1 MQPEFEDDVLPV
13 DEPGDSVSD
22 EAQDKESAEEI
33 TAEKALDKS
42 ADGSEKS
49 KSSEEAQDDSASHE
63 DSTEG
68 TEDKDAEETPD
79 EQEPVR
85 EVYVEKA
92 PVGKIS
98 AEELV
103 ATGLI
108 PWRTMGQQ
116 AESGTSTQAEAEGR
130 TMLFVRPCAE
140 TCRPCAPR
148 NSRRA
153 SLKSQR
159 NRRSPRASASA

>member
-13 DEPGDSVSD
+13 DEPSESVSD
-22 EAQDKESAEEI
+22 DAQDKESAKEV
-33 TAEKALDKS
+33 TAEKAPDKS

-116 AESGTSTQAEAEGR
+116 AETGASAQAEAEGEDDVIRGTPAPKCAAR
-130 TMLFVRPCAE
+130 T
-140 TCRPCAPR
+140 
-148 NSRRA
+148 
-153 SLKSQR
+153 
-159 NRRSPRASASA
+159 PRAILAEQV